1 MDKKNKLKMN
11 LQYFAENDNQE
22 SGQEAKGNQ
31 NDNTGNEEDHN
42 EQSTLP
48 QTQAELDAMINKAN
62 QKAIRNAKKDLYSK
76 DDLEVKIQ
84 EALKK
89 QKEYEELSD
98 DQRKEKE
105 FEDKLKAFE
114 TERAEFEKEKLV
126 TQVKSDLI
134 DKGLPTSIELDDG
147 KTFNFAE
154 LFVGDKANSEEA
166 LAAVTAFETA
176 FNQALAKELKEQIK
190 QSTPGSSFGSTSKRE
205 SLGSKLAKNS
215 INNQPIF
222 KEEN

>member
-22 SGQEAKGNQ
+22 NRQEAKGNQ
-31 NDNTGNEEDHN
+31 KDNTGNEEDHN

-48 QTQAELDAMINKAN
+48 QTQAELDALINKAN

-205 SLGSKLAKNS
+205 SLGSQLAKNS

>member
-22 SGQEAKGNQ
+22 NGQEAKGNQ
-31 NDNTGNEEDHN
+31 KDNTGNEEDHN

-48 QTQAELDAMINKAN
+48 QTQAELDALINKAN

-205 SLGSKLAKNS
+205 SLGSQLAKNS

>member
-22 SGQEAKGNQ
+22 SGQEVNGNQ
-31 NDNTGNEEDHN
+31 KDKTGNEEDHN
-42 EQSTLP
+42 EQSALP
-48 QTQAELDAMINKAN
+48 QTQSELDTLINKAN

-76 DDLEVKIQ
+76 DDLEAKIQ

-98 DQRKEKE
+98 DQKKEKE
-105 FEDKLKAFE
+105 FEDKVKAFK
-114 TERAEFEKEKLV
+114 TEKAEFEKEKLV

-147 KTFNFAE
+147 KAFNFAE

-205 SLGSKLAKNS
+205 SLGSQLAKNS

>member
-22 SGQEAKGNQ
+22 NEQEANSNQ
-31 NDNTGNEEDHN
+31 EDNTGNEEGHN

-48 QTQAELDAMINKAN
+48 QTQAELDALINKAN
-62 QKAIRNAKKDLYSK
+62 QKAIRNAKKDLYSE

-105 FEDKLKAFE
+105 FEDKRKAFE

-176 FNQALAKELKEQIK
+176 FNQALAKELKDQIK
-190 QSTPGSSFGSTSKRE
+190 QSTPGISIGSTSKRE
-205 SLGSKLAKNS
+205 SLGSQLAKNS
-215 INNQPIF
+215 INKQPIF